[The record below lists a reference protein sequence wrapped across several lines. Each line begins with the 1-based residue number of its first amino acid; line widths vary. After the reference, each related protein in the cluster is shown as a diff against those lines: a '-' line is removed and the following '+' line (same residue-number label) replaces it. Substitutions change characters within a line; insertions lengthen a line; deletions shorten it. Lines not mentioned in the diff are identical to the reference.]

1 MSTTSQ
7 ARRASL
13 AKQAWLLVLVV
24 MLLGVGISCAS
35 APEPTDGP
43 LWTDPGVLR
52 LSPDH
57 TRALVEIHNRSGTP
71 RPISGIALRGPNWDS
86 LRFVDESHPR
96 TIPAYA
102 SVLIELEVSAAS
114 FQVEP
119 GVYDSGRATLIYA
132 SNRHAYELPIE
143 FVGSAPTQFRPLLLG
158 LIVLLGLAVAV
169 AWKPLRAERLA
180 MPPPMPPPMPAGN
193 PALAPAR
200 ALGAAAFAALLV
212 AAAAI
217 PIGFGACRGRFGE
230 LVGPRQLETCSELI
244 VIPSVPAIWWWV
256 ASLTIA
262 AVTLTLL
269 RATTQPRTAGPEL
282 ALVGLRSLGI
292 TLILATLLL
301 GLAPI
306 DGTPSALILVQ
317 AQMTELAG
325 ITLPRWGLIAQPL
338 GAALAFA
345 LVATTGPLSSSTTPG
360 IAALERLELL
370 VWTAVLATAFL
381 GGPAIPWLS
390 QRPIPMLDHGPT
402 IALELSMFVLELVL
416 VAALVLRLRAHL
428 IKLEIHPQRLIAVHA
443 RWTIPLALLQLVAV
457 LLW

>member
-1 MSTTSQ
+1 MSATFQ
-7 ARRASL
+7 ARRL
-13 AKQAWLLVLVV
+13 LVLLVLVLG
-24 MLLGVGISCAS
+24 MLGMGCAS
-35 APEPTDGP
+35 EPDPADGP
-43 LWTDPGVLR
+43 LHADPGILR

-57 TRALVEIHNRSGTP
+57 TRAHVEIHNRSGTP

-119 GVYDSGRATLIYA
+119 GRYESGNATLVFA

-143 FVGSAPTQFRPLLLG
+143 FSGSAPAPIRPLMLAMLV
-158 LIVLLGLAVAV
+158 LIGLAVLA
-169 AWKPLRAERLA
+169 AWAPLRAGGRFA
-180 MPPPMPPPMPAGN
+180 SSS
-193 PALAPAR
+193 APGSAR
-200 ALGAAAFAALLV
+200 VLGAATFAALLL

-217 PIGFGACRGRFGE
+217 PVGLGACRGRLGE
-230 LVGPRQLETCSELI
+230 LVGPRELATCRELI
-244 VIPSVPAIWWWV
+244 AIPSVPAIWWWV

-269 RATTQPRTAGPEL
+269 RARTQPHTAGPEL
-282 ALVGLRSLGI
+282 VLVGLRSLGI

-301 GLAPI
+301 GLAPA
-306 DGTPSALILVQ
+306 DGSPSQLILVQ
-317 AQMTELAG
+317 SQMIEIAG

-345 LVATTGPLSSSTTPG
+345 LVATAGPLGKPAADTNPG
-360 IAALERLELL
+360 LAALERLELL
-370 VWTAVLATAFL
+370 VWVAVLVTAFL
-381 GGPAIPWLS
+381 GGPAIPGFS
-390 QRPIPMLDHGPT
+390 QRPIPLLAHAPT
-402 IALELSMFVLELVL
+402 IAVELLMFVLELVL
-416 VAALVLRLRAHL
+416 VGALVVRLREHL
-428 IKLEIHPQRLIAVHA
+428 AKLGVGPQQLVAFHS
-443 RWTIPLALLQLVAV
+443 RWTIPLALLQLVLV

>member
-1 MSTTSQ
+1 VSTTSQ
-7 ARRASL
+7 ARRASR
-13 AKQAWLLVLVV
+13 AKQAWLLVLLV

-35 APEPTDGP
+35 APEPSDGP

-57 TRALVEIHNRSGTP
+57 TRALVEVHNRSGTP

-143 FVGSAPTQFRPLLLG
+143 FVGSAPTQLRPLLLG

-169 AWKPLRAERLA
+169 AWKPLRAERAATPTLSSS
-180 MPPPMPPPMPAGN
+180 
-193 PALAPAR
+193 PAR
-200 ALGAAAFAALLV
+200 ALGAATFAALLV

-338 GAALAFA
+338 GAGLAFA

-416 VAALVLRLRAHL
+416 IAALVLRLRAHL
-428 IKLEIHPQRLIAVHA
+428 IKLEIHPQRLIAMHA

>member
-1 MSTTSQ
+1 M
-7 ARRASL
+7 L
-13 AKQAWLLVLVV
+13 V
-24 MLLGVGISCAS
+24 MLLGLGIGCAS
-35 APEPTDGP
+35 APESEDGP
-43 LWTDPGVLR
+43 LWTDPGILR

-57 TRALVEIHNRSGTP
+57 TRAVVEIHNRSGTP

-102 SVLIELEVSAAS
+102 SVRIELEVSAAS

-143 FVGSAPTQFRPLLLG
+143 FAGSAPAPIRPLLLG
-158 LIVLLGLAVAV
+158 LIVLLGLAVLV
-169 AWKPLRAERLA
+169 AWTPLRAERSA
-180 MPPPMPPPMPAGN
+180 TPTTPSGN
-193 PALAPAR
+193 AALGTAR
-200 ALGAAAFAALLV
+200 ALGAATFAALLI

-230 LVGPRQLETCSELI
+230 LVGPRELATCSELI
-244 VIPSVPAIWWWV
+244 QIPSVPAIWWWV

-269 RATTQPRTAGPEL
+269 RASTQPRTAGPEL

-301 GLAPI
+301 GLAPA
-306 DGTPSALILVQ
+306 DGSPSALILVQ

-325 ITLPRWGLIAQPL
+325 ISLPRWGLIAQPL

-345 LVATTGPLSSSTTPG
+345 LVATTGPLAKSSNPSM
-360 IAALERLELL
+360 ASLERLELL
-370 VWTAVLATAFL
+370 VWTAVLVTAFL
-381 GGPAIPWLS
+381 GGPAIPWFS
-390 QRPIPMLDHGPT
+390 QRPIPMLAHAPT
-402 IALELSMFVLELVL
+402 LVIELAMFVLELAL
-416 VAALVLRLRAHL
+416 VAVLALRLRAHL
-428 IKLEIHPQRLIAVHA
+428 TKLEISPQQLVAIHA

>member
-1 MSTTSQ
+1 M
-7 ARRASL
+7 L
-13 AKQAWLLVLVV
+13 ALLVL
-24 MLLGVGISCAS
+24 LLGIGCAGGC
-35 APEPTDGP
+35 AGEPDRADGP
-43 LWTDPGVLR
+43 LWTDPGVVR

-57 TRALVEIHNRSGTP
+57 THALVEIHNRSGIP

-86 LRFVDESHPR
+86 LRFVDKSHPR
-96 TIPAYA
+96 TIAAYG

-119 GVYDSGRATLIYA
+119 GRYASGSATLIFA

-143 FVGSAPTQFRPLLLG
+143 FGGAAPTSIRPLVIGLL
-158 LIVLLGLAVAV
+158 LLVGLAVLV
-169 AWKPLRAERLA
+169 AWAPLRAGRL
-180 MPPPMPPPMPAGN
+180 GHSD
-193 PALAPAR
+193 APTSAR
-200 ALGAAAFAALLV
+200 ALGAATFAALLI

-217 PIGFGACRGRFGE
+217 PVGFGACRGRLGE
-230 LVGPRQLETCSELI
+230 LVGPRELGMCRELI
-244 VIPSVPAIWWWV
+244 EIPSVPAIWWWV

-269 RATTQPRTAGPEL
+269 RARTQPHTAGPEL

-301 GLAPI
+301 GLAPA
-306 DGTPSALILVQ
+306 DGSPSALILVQ
-317 AQMTELAG
+317 AQMTEWLG

-338 GAALAFA
+338 GAMLAFG
-345 LVATTGPLSSSTTPG
+345 LVATTGPLAPSRDPSV
-360 IAALERLELL
+360 AALERLELL
-370 VWTAVLATAFL
+370 IWVAVLVTAFL

-390 QRPIPMLDHGPT
+390 QRPIPPLAHGPM
-402 IALELSMFVLELVL
+402 IAIEVAMFVLELAL
-416 VAALVLRLRAHL
+416 VAALVLRLRMHL
-428 IKLEIHPQRLIAVHA
+428 TKLQLGPAQLVAVHS